1 MTARISRR
9 TRGALSA
16 VGAATVAFTAL
27 GVVLP
32 ASAQAAGCETLSAT
46 VGTSAGLSGGHV
58 QATVC
63 IYSASADFNDSYF
76 NYVQDYQADG
86 VAARAYVTTPGFLYG
101 PLATDDTST
110 SGGQDIVW
118 ESTDSDVAWVRVWV
132 CLGKTYPG
140 QSGARCASDITYD

>member
-16 VGAATVAFTAL
+16 VGAATLAFTAL
-27 GVVLP
+27 GVALP

-46 VGTSAGLSGGHV
+46 VRNSAGLSGGHV

-63 IYSASADFNDSYF
+63 INSASADFNDSYF

-86 VAARAYVTTPGFLYG
+86 VAARAYVTTPGYG

-110 SGGQDIVW
+110 SDGQDIVW

-140 QSGARCASDITYD
+140 QSGARCASDITYA